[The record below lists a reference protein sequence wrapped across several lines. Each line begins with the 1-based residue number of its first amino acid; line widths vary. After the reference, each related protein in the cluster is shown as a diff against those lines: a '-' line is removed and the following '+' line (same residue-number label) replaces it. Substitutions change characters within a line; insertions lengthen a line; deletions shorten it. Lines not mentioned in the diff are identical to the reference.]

1 MHWRKLNILTHRYLS
16 YYFFGLTVVYSIS
29 GFAVNHIHDWNS
41 NYIINRKEVA
51 ISPLKDTEEISKQE
65 LDKIISDL
73 QINVSY
79 KDDNI
84 FYPSEDKIEVI
95 FDESEK
101 LIINTTDKT
110 AQHEHITKRPILH
123 AFNFLHLNEPKKF
136 WTYYSDFYAVSLLVL
151 AITGMFMKKGKEG
164 IWGKGGILAVLGL
177 VIPIIALLLY
187 Y

>member
-29 GFAVNHIHDWNS
+29 GLAVNHIHDWNS
-41 NYIINRKEVA
+41 NYIINKKE
-51 ISPLKDTEEISKQE
+51 ISIQPLKNNEEISKSE

-73 QINVSY
+73 KINISY
-79 KDDNI
+79 KEDNI

-101 LIINTTDKT
+101 LVIDITDNT
-110 AQHEHITKRPILH
+110 AEYEHITKRPILH

-136 WTYYSDFYAVSLLVL
+136 WTFYADFYAVSLLLL

-177 VIPIIALLLY
+177 IVPIIILY
-187 Y
+187 FYY